1 MIFDRPTAYELLDA
15 VSIFL
20 EEKIKNELPKHL
32 GFNLQIAI
40 NVINIVKREIK
51 SGKEIDETSS
61 KLISDLLEDEDTMKS
76 LAESIKNKTLDLE
89 DKNLQS
95 ALLEITKMKLSVDNP
110 KYSTYKELIEWFKRF
125 FIS

>member
-20 EEKIKNELPKHL
+20 EGKIKNELPKHL

-61 KLISDLLEDEDTMKS
+61 KLISDLLEHEDTMKS
-76 LAESIKNKTLDLE
+76 LAEAIKNQTLDLE

-110 KYSTYKELIEWFKRF
+110 KYSTYKELIEWFKGF

>member
-20 EEKIKNELPKHL
+20 EGKIKNELPKHL

-76 LAESIKNKTLDLE
+76 LACLLYTSPSPRDLSTSRMPS
-89 DKNLQS
+89 S
-95 ALLEITKMKLSVDNP
+95 A
-110 KYSTYKELIEWFKRF
+110 
-125 FIS
+125 

>member
-1 MIFDRPTAYELLDA
+1 NVLGRKIMIFDRPTAYELLDA

-20 EEKIKNELPKHL
+20 EGKIKNELPKHL

-61 KLISDLLEDEDTMKS
+61 KLISDLLEHEDTMKS
-76 LAESIKNKTLDLE
+76 LAEAIKNQTLDLE

-110 KYSTYKELIEWFKRF
+110 KYSTYKELIE
-125 FIS
+125 

>member
-20 EEKIKNELPKHL
+20 EWKIKNELPKHL

-40 NVINIVKREIK
+40 NVNNIVKREIK
-51 SGKEIDETSS
+51 NGKEIDETSS

-110 KYSTYKELIEWFKRF
+110 KYSTYKELIEWFKGF

>member
-20 EEKIKNELPKHL
+20 EGKIKNELPKHL

-40 NVINIVKREIK
+40 NVINVVKREIK

-61 KLISDLLEDEDTMKS
+61 KLISDLLEHEDTMKS
-76 LAESIKNKTLDLE
+76 LAEAIKNQTLDLE

-110 KYSTYKELIEWFKRF
+110 KYSTYKELIE
-125 FIS
+125 

>member
-20 EEKIKNELPKHL
+20 EGKIKNELPKHL

-110 KYSTYKELIEWFKRF
+110 KYSTYRELIE
-125 FIS
+125 